1 MNVALQH
8 AMAALGSLHEAGQRT
23 SLRDSTEAKAFAIVQ
38 YDKAIRN
45 LTVSSTSD
53 LGVIVHIC
61 FILFITIE
69 LQLGDVDQ
77 AISLLRNELNL
88 LRQSQHPFPGSLQ
101 TATEKSL
108 FQKFLGPM
116 LIRFWLQL
124 GLEKDAM
131 ARTVM
136 ALEDLRLN
144 ETSEQRSVTF
154 FKDMNQAK
162 EALQRILETTFSSMH
177 VQAVRKDVER
187 LEAIAQQGR
196 ARLTSWKVAF
206 STTKEMWHTEQS
218 TVLLL
223 QIQSRTAELI
233 LRTVISTR
241 DLASNEE
248 FRHQVEACEQFLCL
262 NLHDQHSVFF
272 MDHAVI
278 QALFFTAVRCRDPAI
293 SERALLLL
301 ESNVWQEGFWRSTQ
315 VASAARDLIEEE
327 RQLRLS
333 NQAVSAPSSGSDAS
347 SIFAPKQPFEGCAW
361 EFLGGQKL
369 IITNTNPFDQHYP
382 SVSEPSDAA
391 YVQDYFI

>member
-8 AMAALGSLHEAGQRT
+8 AMAALGSLHEASQRS
-23 SLRDSTEAKAFAIVQ
+23 SLRDSAEANAFAIVQ

-45 LTVSSTSD
+45 LTVPNKSD
-53 LGVIVHIC
+53 LGVILHVC

-69 LQLGDVDQ
+69 LQLGDADQ
-77 AISLLRNELNL
+77 AISLLRSELNL
-88 LRQSQHPFPGSLQ
+88 LRQSQNPSPGSLQ
-101 TATEKSL
+101 TASEKSL
-108 FQKFLGPM
+108 FRKFLGPM

-136 ALEDLRLN
+136 ALEDVHLD
-144 ETSEQRSVTF
+144 ETPLQQDMTV

-162 EALQRILETTFSSMH
+162 EALQHILETTFSSMH
-177 VQAVRKDVER
+177 VQAVRKDVEK
-187 LEAIAQQGR
+187 LESIALHGR
-196 ARLTSWKVAF
+196 ALLKSWKTAF
-206 STTKEMWHTEQS
+206 TTTRQMWHTEQS

-241 DLASNEE
+241 DLASDEE
-248 FRHQVEACEQFLCL
+248 FRHQVEACEEFLCL

-278 QALFFTAVRCRDPAI
+278 QALFFTAVRCRDPAV
-293 SERALLLL
+293 SERALWLL

-315 VASAARDLIEEE
+315 VARAARDLIEEE
-327 RQLRLS
+327 NQLRQSNLADLS
-333 NQAVSAPSSGSDAS
+333 SQSENDIA
-347 SIFAPKQPFEGCAW
+347 SIFAPKRPFEGCAW

-369 IITNTNPFDQHYP
+369 IVTNASPFDQYQP
-382 SVSEPSDAA
+382 SVSTPSNAV